1 MGKRRLMEVNGP
13 ARLCFICGRGTTPL
27 PILHMQGSLLLL
39 SCKKE
44 STTLFRFSQLW
55 RCFFFF
61 FFSLDSPEGFA
72 AGRPQQ
78 YLLFRPETVVRSGQ
92 LIGTLRLGQV
102 RRCTTTWKS
111 RPTLPVPKI
120 CMASFRN
127 LTKVHHN
134 SSVTGRPMARRRRVW
149 GQCAHPAPG
158 MGSRGSIKKII
169 TYYSMV
175 MLIDF
180 TKLIGNDRLF
190 SDSYC

>member
-1 MGKRRLMEVNGP
+1 MGKRRLMGVNGSQGCVSS
-13 ARLCFICGRGTTPL
+13 AVEELHHCRSCICKEAYCCWAAKSNPQ
-27 PILHMQGSLLLL
+27 PCSGSLN
-39 SCKKE
+39 CE
-44 STTLFRFSQLW
+44 DV
-55 RCFFFF
+55 FFL
-61 FFSLDSPEGFA
+61 SLDSPEGFA

-102 RRCTTTWKS
+102 RRCTTTWKP

-180 TKLIGNDRLF
+180 TKVIGNDRLF
-190 SDSYC
+190 SDSYG